1 MKKSTTI
8 NEINSVS
15 QFHQLCGLPK
25 PFHPLVSIV
34 NLEDFKWNEANKDF
48 WKHYTDNLYT
58 VSLKRDVTSKVH
70 YGQTHYDFDDG
81 VLMVTAPKQ
90 IFSLEDTENMGNV
103 KLVGHKLMF
112 HPDLIQGYPLAK
124 TIHNYGFFSYS
135 NNKALFLSEK
145 EEQIILNLFESIKQE
160 CQNNTDQFSQD
171 VLIANIELLL
181 VHIDRYY
188 NRQFLTRKNISNDT
202 LSQMEEVL
210 NSYFENDNTQLPT
223 VQFIADKL
231 NLSPI
236 YLSDLLKNLTG
247 LTAQQHIH
255 EKLIE
260 KAKELLSTTNLS
272 VSEIAYQLGFEFP
285 QSFNKLFKKKMDQTP
300 LEFKNSFN

>member
-25 PFHPLVSIV
+25 PLHPLVSIV

-112 HPDLIQGYPLAK
+112 HPDLIQGYTLAK

>member
-25 PFHPLVSIV
+25 PFHPLVSVV

>member
-25 PFHPLVSIV
+25 PFHPLVSVV

-124 TIHNYGFFSYS
+124 SIHNYGFFSYS

>member
-1 MKKSTTI
+1 MKI

-15 QFHQLCGLPK
+15 QFHQLCGLEK
-25 PFHPLVSIV
+25 PMHPLVSIV
-34 NLEDFKWNEANKDF
+34 CFEDFVWDEENTDF

-58 VSLKRDVTSKVH
+58 ISIKRGMTSNIQ
-70 YGQTHYDFDDG
+70 YGQTHYDFNDG
-81 VLMVTAPKQ
+81 VLVVTAPKQ
-90 IFSLEDTENMGNV
+90 VFGFGNV
-103 KLVGHKLMF
+103 DEIKDTKVTGYKLLF
-112 HPDLIQGYPLAK
+112 HPDLLHGYPLTK
-124 TIHNYGFFSYS
+124 NIHNYGFFSYS
-135 NNKALFLSEK
+135 NNKALFLSDK
-145 EEQIILNLFESIKQE
+145 EEQIILNLFQSIEQE
-160 CQNNTDQFSQD
+160 CQNNLDKFSQD

-188 NRQFLTRKNISNDT
+188 NRQFFTRKNISNDT
-202 LSQMEEVL
+202 LTRMEEIL
-210 NSYFENDNTQLPT
+210 NIYFDTNANQLPT
-223 VQFIADKL
+223 VQYIADQL

-255 EKLIE
+255 ERMID

-285 QSFNKLFKKKMDQTP
+285 QSFNKLFKKKTDQTP
-300 LEFKNSFN
+300 LEFKQSFN